1 MKFTIY
7 TLGCKVNQYES
18 QAVAELLKK
27 VGYGEAT
34 AMDTPDI
41 VIVNSCSVTAESDRK
56 TRQAVRKYRTKYPN
70 AIIAL
75 MGCMTSAHPNTAE
88 ELPEA
93 DIVIGNREHKKLIEL
108 IAEFVFS
115 KNRIV
120 DIKNHERNEDY
131 SPLSITDFSEHTR
144 AFMKIEDGCDRF
156 CTYCIIPYARG
167 FVRSRDIESI
177 KKEAEALAS
186 NGYKE
191 VVLVGIN
198 LSSYGKDNRL
208 NLYEA
213 VKAVAET
220 QGIERVRLGSL
231 EPDLMDDTLL
241 NNLKTV
247 DKFCPQFHLSLQ
259 SGCDATLRRMNRH
272 YDSAFYYD
280 LVCRIRKVFENPAIT
295 TDIMVGFAGESDEEF
310 RESLEFVKKVGFS
323 KSHIFAYSR
332 RRGTV
337 ADKMGGQ
344 LTNSVK
350 SERSRIMIS
359 ETLESE
365 RAFLSSQCG
374 KISNVLLETEEG
386 GFLIG
391 YTENYT
397 PVKIKG
403 DPALCGK
410 IIKVRLINAQDGFV
424 LGEKID

>member
-1 MKFTIY
+1 MKFTIF

-27 VGYGEAT
+27 QGYGEVCDAE
-34 AMDTPDI
+34 TPDL

-56 TRQAVRKYRTKYPN
+56 TRQTVRKYRSKYPN
-70 AIIAL
+70 AAIAL

-93 DIVIGNREHKKLIEL
+93 DIVIGNKEHSKFIKLIN
-108 IAEFVFS
+108 EFLEN

-120 DIKNHERNEDY
+120 DIEKHEREENY
-131 SPLSITDFSEHTR
+131 SALSITDFSEHTR

-177 KKEAEALAS
+177 KNEAEALS
-186 NGYKE
+186 KNGYKE

-198 LSSYGKDNRL
+198 LSSYGKDNGL
-208 NLYEA
+208 NLYDA
-213 VKAVAET
+213 VKAVAEVE
-220 QGIERVRLGSL
+220 GIKRVRLGSL

-259 SGCDATLRRMNRH
+259 SGCDKTLYRMNRH
-272 YDSAFYYD
+272 YDTAFYYD
-280 LVCRIRKVFENPAIT
+280 LVSRIRAIFENPAIT
-295 TDIMVGFAGESDEEF
+295 TDIMVGFAGESEEEF
-310 RESLEFVKKVGFS
+310 EDSLEFVKKVGFS

-337 ADKMGGQ
+337 ADKMADQ
-344 LTNSVK
+344 IPNRVK
-350 SERSRIMIS
+350 AERSRRMIEQTAKS
-359 ETLESE
+359 EHD
-365 RAFLSSQCG
+365 FLLSQCG
-374 KISNVLLETEEG
+374 KTSSVLIETEDG
-386 GFLIG
+386 GWLSG

-397 PVKIKG
+397 PVKLKG
-403 DPALCGK
+403 SAALCGK
-410 IIKVRLINAQDGFV
+410 IINVRLIKVENGCV
-424 LGEKID
+424 IGEVI